1 MALDAQAQG
10 LGALQQQK
18 GVEGRDGSAGITQQ
32 DGADVGDKGG
42 RAGGVCKGH
51 AVVAGVGGSDVAV
64 LAAGLPVKFAAVHD
78 DAAQRGA
85 VAADELGGRVDD
97 DVRAVLDGTDEVRG
111 AKGVINDQRQAVL
124 VGDGRDGV
132 DVGDVAVGVA
142 QSLEVDSLGVGL
154 DRVLDLFQV
163 MCIHEGGGDAELG
176 QGVLQQVVAAAVDG
190 LLGHDVVAGLR
201 QRLDGV
207 GDGRRAGSGGQ
218 SSNAALERRDALLEH
233 VLRGVGQTAI
243 DVSGVGQTEAVSGV
257 LAVAED
263 VGGGLV
269 DGDGAGIGGGV
280 GLLLTN
286 MELQSLKLIIRH
298 SIFPL
303 YLYLK
308 YYFYS
313 QKYPAA

>member
-1 MALDAQAQG
+1 M
-10 LGALQQQK
+10 
-18 GVEGRDGSAGITQQ
+18 
-32 DGADVGDKGG
+32 
-42 RAGGVCKGH
+42 
-51 AVVAGVGGSDVAV
+51 
-64 LAAGLPVKFAAVHD
+64 
-78 DAAQRGA
+78 
-85 VAADELGGRVDD
+85 
-97 DVRAVLDGTDEVRG
+97 LDGTDEVRG
-111 AKGVINDQRQAVL
+111 AEGVINDQRQAVL

-132 DVGDVAVGVA
+132 DVGDVTVGVA

-154 DRVLDLFQV
+154 DRILDLFQV

-176 QGVLQQVVAAAVDG
+176 QGVLQQVVAAAIDG

-218 SSNAALERRDALLEH
+218 SSDAALERRDALLEH

-303 YLYLK
+303 YLYSK
-308 YYFYS
+308 YYFNS
-313 QKYPAA
+313 